1 MLNDVSDAEF
11 QTQRLS
17 NARGLHNIDDK
28 EPEDKGNA
36 IWLIFLLYG
45 IGVLLPFNVIMSCLD
60 YYADVVSI
68 VCASADTSNVFNF
81 SI

>member
-1 MLNDVSDAEF
+1 MLNDVSDADF

-17 NARGLHNIDDK
+17 NARDK
-28 EPEDKGNA
+28 NTEENKIPEDKGNA

-60 YYADVVSI
+60 YYFEVVSTF
-68 VCASADTSNVFNF
+68 CA
-81 SI
+81 